1 MSRMSDLMMDIMELL
16 ARGNLSF
23 FEIAQR
29 LEIPESWVVE
39 CADIMEGYD
48 NYEDY
53 C

>member
-1 MSRMSDLMMDIMELL
+1 MNDLMLDIMELL

-39 CADIMEGYD
+39 CAGIMEGFD